1 MKKLLNSTIAL
12 TLLLATSSY
21 GQHPTDDGK
30 GFRYEAEEAE
40 LSQVNHVINGLVNE
54 MHQEDASCLFTV
66 DGGKGGMYDLII
78 CYAAGTDHSSLELI
92 VNGEST
98 PISFPISGSWEET
111 ATLEMNIK
119 LNPGSENKIEFKR
132 NKNGANL
139 DYIELRPAK

>member
-1 MKKLLNSTIAL
+1 MKNHLNLRIAL
-12 TLLLATSSY
+12 TLLLTVSSY

-30 GFRYEAEEAE
+30 GLRYEAEEAE
-40 LSQVNHVINGLVNE
+40 LSPVNRVINGLVNE

-66 DGGKGGMYDLII
+66 DGGKGGMFDLII

-92 VNGEST
+92 VNEESK
-98 PISFPISGSWEET
+98 PISFPMSGSWEET
-111 ATLEMNIK
+111 ATLEMTAK